1 MSSLKK
7 KSIIMMVSAT
17 VLFFPSSHSS
27 QNSFPLMPPV
37 KINEKNY
44 SRSIKKYINN
54 PKRSSPRNLRW
65 VNVKSAGRITELE

>member
-1 MSSLKK
+1 
-7 KSIIMMVSAT
+7 
-17 VLFFPSSHSS
+17 
-27 QNSFPLMPPV
+27 MPPV

-65 VNVKSAGRITELE
+65 VNVKSAGRITELEQSSPTWLIGSGEVLPEYDDFIDFILP